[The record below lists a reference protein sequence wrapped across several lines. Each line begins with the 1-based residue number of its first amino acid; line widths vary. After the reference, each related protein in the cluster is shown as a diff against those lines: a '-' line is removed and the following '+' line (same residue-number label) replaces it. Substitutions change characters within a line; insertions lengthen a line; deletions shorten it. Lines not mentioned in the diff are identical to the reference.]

1 MQIASS
7 GMELSKTDS
16 YFETDS
22 YGAGIAQW
30 LERRTHDSKVVG
42 SNPCR
47 SSERIFISRVDFL
60 C

>member
-1 MQIASS
+1 MQITSS
-7 GMELSKTDS
+7 GLELSKTDS

-30 LERRTHDSKVVG
+30 LEGRTHDSEVMG

-47 SSERIFISRVDFL
+47 SGRRIFISRVDFL